1 MGLLRAGSSERW
13 GAKEGK
19 GKIEEMG
26 SSGGAREERET
37 RGRDGDRALRLGLEG
52 HRLGLGPA

>member
-26 SSGGAREERET
+26 PSGGAREERET
-37 RGRDGDRALRLGLEG
+37 RERGDGVRSG
-52 HRLGLGPA
+52 